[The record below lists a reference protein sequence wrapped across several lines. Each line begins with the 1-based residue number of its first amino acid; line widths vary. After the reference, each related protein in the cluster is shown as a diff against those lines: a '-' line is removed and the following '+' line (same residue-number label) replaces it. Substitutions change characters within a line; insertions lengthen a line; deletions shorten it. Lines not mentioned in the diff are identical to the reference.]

1 MAITSSAVMSSIT
14 SCRPSKIETKPAK
27 QSRLRLAVCSAAIT
41 PCLTTI
47 RYAAAYVVDTGHG
60 WCWEVQSVQE
70 VGQTVVVTG
79 RLTIPTADGDLLHY
93 SAVASEPLESKSHTP
108 APEVAASSC
117 LRRAA
122 ALAGLGLE
130 LWG

>member
-1 MAITSSAVMSSIT
+1 MPVERSSTVDAGGLCAERITGKTLSQKRKCVEAT
-14 SCRPSKIETKPAK
+14 SPSD
-27 QSRLRLAVCSAAIT
+27 RLSDLHHRA
-41 PCLTTI
+41 P
-47 RYAAAYVVDTGHG
+47 GF
-60 WCWEVQSVQE
+60 CWEVQSVQE
-70 VGQTVVVTG
+70 VGGAVVVTG

-93 SAVASEPLESKSHTP
+93 SAVASEPLESKSQAP
-108 APEVAASSC
+108 AAEVAASSC